1 MVIHGSYSSRR
12 PGSRFGL
19 AGLIAALVALVVC
32 GGTVSARAST
42 AGSGGTTTINFQL
55 DWVPDQSYGG
65 YFEADSKGYYAAAG
79 LKVKFL
85 SGGNVA
91 STASVI
97 AGGGSQIGIVSNM
110 ARVYDANKSGANL
123 VVVGAV
129 LQTSP
134 AALMTLP
141 SLKITKISDLHGLRI
156 GTDPPGKADINA
168 LFAVHHLKPDWKF
181 VPVGYD
187 AAPLFKHVIDAYYVY
202 AYNQPI
208 PYDLKG
214 QHSNVVTFARLG
226 FNTYSGLIVTSK
238 SYLASHRSAVKAFLK
253 ATQKGWR
260 AAVAD
265 PGGSVQLTLSKYG
278 KNLGLDKKTALAE
291 FKAQLPFVESPY
303 TRAHG
308 LLAMDPSAIK
318 GSMAA
323 ALRASGRTDL
333 SSLAVTYK
341 RSLLSGP

>member
-1 MVIHGSYSSRR
+1 MTIHRSYISWR
-12 PGSRFGL
+12 PRTHAAP
-19 AGLIAALVALVVC
+19 AGLIAAVAALAVC
-32 GGTVSARAST
+32 AGPTLAASRAHTGG
-42 AGSGGTTTINFQL
+42 TTINFQL

-65 YFEADSKGYYAAAG
+65 YYEADSKGYYSAAG
-79 LKVKFL
+79 LKVNFL

-97 AGGGSQIGIVSNM
+97 AGGGAQIGIVSNM
-110 ARVYDANKSGANL
+110 ARLYDANKSGANL
-123 VVVGAV
+123 VAIGAV

-141 SLKITKISDLHGLRI
+141 SLKINKISDLDGLKI
-156 GTDPPGKADINA
+156 GTDTPGKADINA
-168 LFAVHHLKPDWKF
+168 LFAVHRLKPDWKF

-208 PYDLKG
+208 PYELKG
-214 QHSNVVTFARLG
+214 QQSNVTTFAQLG

-238 SYLASHRSAVKAFLK
+238 SFLAGHKAAVKAFLD
-253 ATQKGWR
+253 ATKKGW
-260 AAVAD
+260 AAALAD
-265 PGGSVQLTLSKYG
+265 PASSVQLTLTKYG
-278 KNLGLDKKTALAE
+278 KNLGLDSKTALAE
-291 FKAQLPFVESPY
+291 FKAEIPFVESAY

-308 LLAMDPSAIK
+308 LLAMDPAAIK

-323 ALRASGRTDL
+323 ALKASGRTDL
-333 SSLAVTYK
+333 TSLPASYD
-341 RSLLSGP
+341 RSLLSAS

>member
-1 MVIHGSYSSRR
+1 MAIHRSYITRR
-12 PGSRFGL
+12 PRSRVAF
-19 AGLIAALVALVVC
+19 AGLVAALLALAVF
-32 GGTVSARAST
+32 GGRTFASAATS
-42 AGSGGTTTINFQL
+42 GSGATTINFQL

-65 YFEADSKGYYAAAG
+65 YYEADTKGYYSSAG
-79 LKVKFL
+79 LKVNFL

-97 AGGGSQIGIVSNM
+97 AGGGAQIGIVSNM
-110 ARVYDANKSGANL
+110 ARLYDANKAGANL
-123 VVVGAV
+123 VAIGAV

-141 SLKITKISDLHGLRI
+141 SLKITKISDLDGKKI

-168 LFAVHHLKPDWKF
+168 LFAVHHLKPDWTF

-208 PYDLKG
+208 PYALKG
-214 QHSNVVTFARLG
+214 QPSNVTTFAKLG

-238 SYLASHRSAVKAFLK
+238 SYLASHGAAVKAFLE
-253 ATQKGWR
+253 ATKKGWQ
-260 AAVAD
+260 AAIAD
-265 PGGSVQLTLSKYG
+265 PAGAVQLTLSNYG
-278 KNLGLDKKTALAE
+278 KNLGLDSKTALAE
-291 FKAQLPFVESPY
+291 FKAQIPFMESPY

-308 LLAMDPSAIK
+308 LLAMDPALIT
-318 GSMAA
+318 GPMAA
-323 ALRASGRTDL
+323 ALKASGRTDL
-333 SSLAVTYK
+333 SSLLASYD
-341 RSLLSGP
+341 RSMLSGS

>member
-1 MVIHGSYSSRR
+1 MRIHRSYISRR
-12 PGSRFGL
+12 ASIRAAVVATAL
-19 AGLIAALVALVVC
+19 AGLAVWGATAVASASPAA
-32 GGTVSARAST
+32 SA
-42 AGSGGTTTINFQL
+42 TTTINFQL
-55 DWVPDQSYGG
+55 DWVPDQSYAG
-65 YFEADSKGYYAAAG
+65 YYEADSKGYYSAAG

-97 AGGGSQIGIVSNM
+97 AGGGAQIGIVSNM
-110 ARVYDANKSGANL
+110 ARLYDANKSGANL
-123 VVVGAV
+123 VAIGAV

-134 AALMTLP
+134 AALMSLP
-141 SLKITKISDLHGLRI
+141 SLKIKKINDLVGLRI

-168 LFAVHHLKPDWKF
+168 LFAIHHVKPNWKF

-208 PYDLKG
+208 PYELKG
-214 QHSNVVTFARLG
+214 QHSNVTTFAQLG

-238 SYLASHRSAVKAFLK
+238 SYLASHKAQVKAFLA

-260 AAVAD
+260 AAIAD
-265 PGGSVQLTLSKYG
+265 PAGAVNLVLTKYG
-278 KNLGLDKKTALAE
+278 KSLGLDKKTALAE
-291 FKAQLPFVESPY
+291 FKAQIPFVVSPY
-303 TRAHG
+303 TRKHG
-308 LLAMDPSAIK
+308 LLAMDPAAIR

-323 ALRASGRTDL
+323 ALKASGRTDL
-333 SSLAVTYK
+333 ASLPTSYD
-341 RSLLSGP
+341 RSLLPRS